1 MNKKIN
7 ARTISLVLI
16 FILILITIALLIG
29 KFTYSYLAPTIDD
42 DVEGAGEVTASGDTI
57 IFTKGNTLSL
67 SANTD
72 NFKTG
77 GSNLTA
83 TTNPKV
89 KLMASSKAESASSKY
104 FAGVIIKNN
113 TYTYTTTDK
122 KAEVILTVKD
132 ENGNIVET
140 SSDNLK
146 FVTVNNNLKGFDIT
160 GVNGA
165 FNIVTDHIIATSS
178 NKSEVIH
185 TWTFTLTFV
194 NLGTDQSNNENST
207 LNIDVVLQKDK
218 IPTTIADFC
227 GNGDNLGNCIVNY
240 YNGLNTA
247 SNIYYHDANLTNG
260 AGDNSYR
267 YAGAREAVN
276 NYVCFGSNV
285 TPCPADNLYRI
296 IGVFGDKVKLIK
308 SDYATSALLGADG
321 DYSKMYTA
329 NNWDNSSYKG
339 NNLANIAGYTW
350 NYKNNTTIN
359 SGNGSNTWSTSL
371 LNKTNLNQNFIT
383 NIGADW
389 AAKIDTTTWKVGG
402 NTWANIGTQPAKTA
416 YQNEIVSPVT
426 TNTTDNAKEYS
437 AKIGLM
443 YVSDYMY
450 AAPQDKWTLVG
461 YNNDASKDYRAATS
475 VNWMYMGLL
484 EWTISR
490 YADVAYG
497 VFNVNRTGGVSN
509 YYANYALAVRPVF
522 YLSSSVN
529 YASGSGTAADPILVT

>member
-67 SANTD
+67 NANAD

-89 KLMASSKAESASSKY
+89 KLMASSKTESASSKY
-104 FAGVIIKNN
+104 FAGIIIKNN
-113 TYTYTTTDK
+113 TYNYTTTDK
-122 KAEVILTVKD
+122 KPEVILTVKD
-132 ENGNIVET
+132 ENGNIVE
-140 SSDNLK
+140 SSADNLK

-267 YAGAREAVN
+267 YAGASEAVN

-285 TPCPADNLYRI
+285 TPCPTDNLYRI

-308 SDYATSALLGADG
+308 SDYATSTLLGADG

-329 NNWDNSSYKG
+329 NGWDNSAYKG

-359 SGNGSNTWSTSL
+359 SGWGSNTWSTSL
-371 LNKTNLNQNFIT
+371 LNKTNLNKNFIA

-389 AAKIDTTTWKVGG
+389 AAKIADTTWKVGG

-416 YQNEIVSPVT
+416 YQNEIVNPVT
-426 TNTTDNAKEYS
+426 TNTTDNATTYS
-437 AKIGLM
+437 AKVGLM
-443 YVSDYMY
+443 YASDYGFA
-450 AAPQDKWTLVG
+450 AAPSAWTTQLNS
-461 YNNDASKDYRAATS
+461 YNDEDIKN
-475 VNWMYMGLL
+475 VNWMYMGLA

-490 YADVAYG
+490 SADNAYNAFR
-497 VFNVNRTGGVSN
+497 VHNTGGVTHTS
-509 YYANYALAVRPVF
+509 ADFALALRPVF

-529 YASGSGTAADPILVT
+529 YVSGSGTATDPISIN

>member
-89 KLMASSKAESASSKY
+89 KLMASSKTESASSKY

-122 KAEVILTVKD
+122 KPEVILTVKD

-160 GVNGA
+160 GVSGA
-165 FNIVTDHIIATSS
+165 FNIVTDHIIATPS

-194 NLGTDQSNNENST
+194 NLGTDQTENENST

-218 IPTTIADFC
+218 IPSTIADFC
-227 GNGDNLGNCIVNY
+227 GNGDNLGNCIVDY

-267 YAGAREAVN
+267 YAGASDQVN
-276 NYVCFGSNV
+276 NYVCFGSST

-308 SDYATSALLGADG
+308 SDYATTALLGTDG
-321 DYSKMYTA
+321 DYKQAYTA
-329 NNWDNSSYKG
+329 TGYSSSSYKG
-339 NNLANIAGYTW
+339 NNLANIAAYTW

-359 SGNGSNTWSTSL
+359 SGYGSNTWSTSL
-371 LNKTNLNQNFIT
+371 LNKTNLNKNFIT
-383 NIGADW
+383 NIGAEW
-389 AAKIDTTTWKVGG
+389 ANKIDMTTWKVGG
-402 NTWANIGTQPAKTA
+402 NTWLNIGAQPAKTA
-416 YQNEIVSPVT
+416 YQNEIVNPVT
-426 TNTTDNAKEYS
+426 KYSTDNKTEYS

-443 YVSDYMY
+443 YVTDYGFA
-450 AAPQDKWTLVG
+450 AAPSAWTAKLENYEG
-461 YNNDASKDYRAATS
+461 AAIKN
-475 VNWMYMGLL
+475 VNWMYMGLG
-484 EWTISR
+484 EWTLSR
-490 YADVAYG
+490 SAVDGYR
-497 VFNVNRTGGVSN
+497 VFRMYDTGGVSN
-509 YYANYALAVRPVF
+509 FYAKDTYAVRPVF

-529 YASGSGTAADPILVT
+529 YASGSGTAADPISIN

>member
-67 SANTD
+67 SANAD

-89 KLMASSKAESASSKY
+89 KLMASSKTESASSKY

-122 KAEVILTVKD
+122 KPEVILTVKD
-132 ENGNIVET
+132 ENGNIVE
-140 SSDNLK
+140 SSADNLT
-146 FVTVNNNLKGFDIT
+146 FVTVNDNLKGFDIT

-165 FNIVTDHIIATSS
+165 FNIVTDHVIATSG

-194 NLGTDQSNNENST
+194 NLGTDQIENENST

-218 IPTTIADFC
+218 IPSTIADFC
-227 GNGDNLGNCIVNY
+227 ANGDNLGNCIVNY

-247 SNIYYHDANLTNG
+247 SNIYYHDANLTDG

-267 YAGAREAVN
+267 YAGANPN
-276 NYVCFGSNV
+276 NYVCFGSDEA
-285 TPCPADNLYRI
+285 TCPTENLYRI
-296 IGVFGDKVKLIK
+296 IGLIDGKVKLIHA
-308 SDYATSALLGADG
+308 YGATTTMLGTNEGYVNTYQAVNEK
-321 DYSKMYTA
+321 YSSY
-329 NNWDNSSYKG
+329 YKG
-339 NNLANIAGYTW
+339 NGDLTKIGAYKW
-350 NYKNNTTIN
+350 NKTRD
-359 SGNGSNTWSTSL
+359 NTWSTS
-371 LNKTNLNQNFIT
+371 
-383 NIGADW
+383 
-389 AAKIDTTTWKVGG
+389 
-402 NTWANIGTQPAKTA
+402 
-416 YQNEIVSPVT
+416 T
-426 TNTTDNAKEYS
+426 TNTINLNRNFLTYLDVKNTKWKTMIADTTW
-437 AKIGLM
+437 
-443 YVSDYMY
+443 YV
-450 AAPQDKWTLVG
+450 
-461 YNNDASKDYRAATS
+461 
-475 VNWMYMGLL
+475 
-484 EWTISR
+484 
-490 YADVAYG
+490 AD
-497 VFNVNRTGGVSN
+497 
-509 YYANYALAVRPVF
+509 
-522 YLSSSVN
+522 
-529 YASGSGTAADPILVT
+529 